1 MAKKEEN
8 FDFDTESKAKV
19 SLNFSFFKNLTQKQ
33 KETILMIAI
42 AVVAVI
48 VIVVI
53 GVLVMTGGNG
63 DSNGSNTGEGGSPS
77 GDNNTGDEGDDDQ
90 VPEGVRLFNIASA
103 PTKTVYFVGDELDC
117 TGMELHYRDASN
129 DPCYVN
135 YEDDPD
141 AFEITGFDSSVP
153 VEQQVITV
161 TCQGMSDTFVIEIKA
176 VESETPKL
184 VSIHFSTYPKQ
195 IYSVDD
201 KFSYLDAVLTCTYSD
216 GNTKDIEL
224 IPEYM
229 YGVGDVFDPSDD
241 HILLPGEHT
250 IQIEYYEDG
259 VFVQTEYTIT
269 VTE

>member
-1 MAKKEEN
+1 MAKKDTDN
-8 FDFDTESKAKV
+8 FDFDTEAKAKP
-19 SLNFSFFKNLTQKQ
+19 SFDLNFLKKLTQKQ

-63 DSNGSNTGEGGSPS
+63 DSNGSNTGDGGSPS
-77 GDNNTGDEGDDDQ
+77 GDNNTGDEGDDDK

-129 DPCYVN
+129 DPYYVN

-161 TCQGMSDTFVIEIKA
+161 TCQGFSDTFIVEIKA
-176 VESETPKL
+176 IQSGTPKL
-184 VSIHFSTYPKQ
+184 VSIHFSTYPQQ

-201 KFSYLDAVLTCTYSD
+201 TFNYLGGVLTCTYSD
-216 GNTKDIEL
+216 GSTKDIEL
-224 IPEYM
+224 MPEYM
-229 YGVGDVFDPSDD
+229 YGVGNIFDSTGE
-241 HILLPGEHT
+241 HILLPGEHV
-250 IQIEYYEDG
+250 IEIEYYEDG
-259 VFVQTEYTIT
+259 VFVQTEYVIT
-269 VTE
+269 VN